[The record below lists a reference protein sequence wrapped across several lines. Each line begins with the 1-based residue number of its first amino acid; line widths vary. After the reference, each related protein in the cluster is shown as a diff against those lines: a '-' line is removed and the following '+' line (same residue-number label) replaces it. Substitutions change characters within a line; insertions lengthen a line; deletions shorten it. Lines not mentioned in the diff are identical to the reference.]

1 MSWSLSKTGRAGKL
15 SALIKQAFVDNQ
27 GCPKG
32 SAEEAAKNALGE
44 VAETL
49 CKSLP
54 ADKVVTVVASGS
66 AWNNADGSAQSHTAK
81 FELQSVGDFV
91 E

>member
-15 SALIKQAFVDNQ
+15 SEVVASMFEAA
-27 GCPKG
+27 GGAPKD
-32 SAEEAAKNALGE
+32 SAEEAAKNAIGG
-44 VAETL
+44 VAEIL

-54 ADKVVTVVASGS
+54 VDKVVTISAHGS
-66 AWNNADGSAQSHTAK
+66 AWNADGNALSQALK
-81 FELQSVGDFV
+81 FEFSTNGEFI